1 MLVYIPYMDPMG
13 NERDFWIICVGS
25 EIGTPK
31 SISDSLKIV
40 YFWREVQGLQY
51 TVFSGKTWTTVAE

>member
-1 MLVYIPYMDPMG
+1 MLYMVTFTINIPPMLVYIPYMDPMG

-40 YFWREVQGLQY
+40 YF
-51 TVFSGKTWTTVAE
+51 